1 MVKRKAAKKPDTAV
15 GAHGIKKLNTRI
27 NSDLQISKK
36 AVQVMESFM
45 ADVCERIMAEAVRLH
60 RTDKAKTLSTR
71 DIVAATRLVL
81 QGELAKH
88 AVAEGNRAVTGYE
101 CTC

>member
-1 MVKRKAAKKPDTAV
+1 MVKKAKKKPDTAV
-15 GAHGIKKLNTRI
+15 GAHGIHKLHKHI
-27 NSDLQISKK
+27 NSDLQISRK
-36 AVQVMESFM
+36 AMKVMESFM
-45 ADVCERIMAEAVRLH
+45 SDVCERIMAEAARLH
-60 RTDKAKTLSTR
+60 RTGGRDKTLNTR

-88 AVAEGNRAVTGYE
+88 AVAEGNRAVTGFE